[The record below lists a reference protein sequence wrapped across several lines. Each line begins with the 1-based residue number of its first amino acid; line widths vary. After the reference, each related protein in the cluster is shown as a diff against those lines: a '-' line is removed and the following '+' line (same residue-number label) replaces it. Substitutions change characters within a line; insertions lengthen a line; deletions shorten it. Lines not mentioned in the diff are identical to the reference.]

1 MTDTFDPAG
10 WVHKLHIEVIDEE
23 DGSGTIAIEWDET
36 DTDLDYW
43 NSLGKEGQ
51 EKFIMDALHVSI
63 ENLDLLP
70 MTLDTYG
77 LPEEKYLAIFEEKAE
92 FACKALLTLYNV

>member
-36 DTDLDYW
+36 DPDLDYW

-51 EKFIMDALHVSI
+51 EKFIMDALYASI
-63 ENLDLLP
+63 EKSLRRKQSLLVKQ
-70 MTLDTYG
+70 Y
-77 LPEEKYLAIFEEKAE
+77 
-92 FACKALLTLYNV
+92 AL

>member
-23 DGSGTIAIEWDET
+23 DGSVTIAIEWDET
-36 DTDLDYW
+36 DPDLDYW

-51 EKFIMDALHVSI
+51 EKFIMDALHASI
-63 ENLDLLP
+63 KNLGLTTD
-70 MTLDTYG
+70 DT
-77 LPEEKYLAIFEEKAE
+77 
-92 FACKALLTLYNV
+92 